1 MKKMNLKIMS
11 KIKDFLTYF
20 DIDYVQSDS
29 IIHCAC
35 PIHNGDNP
43 TAFNINVDPDHE
55 FYGVWFCNTHEC
67 HRKYGQDPFAF
78 VRSLL
83 TSRAESVSF
92 KDVRLFVEKFTQG
105 VNIEIELDDLKSS
118 DLNKMLIKQAERKKR
133 ASQKGVARSIVRQ
146 QLQIPAQYYLDL
158 GFTYDTL
165 DLFDIGLCSTGGAEM
180 YGRVV
185 FPVYDDNDEYMI
197 GCVGRTVTNQ
207 TEKWKNQKGFNKAN
221 HLYNYNKAKEHIK
234 DKGSIILCEGQAD
247 VMRLWDAGLYHTVGI
262 FGADLSESQE
272 YLIQKSGAFNIIVI
286 TDNDEAGRKCFNKIR
301 DNLKNRYNI
310 VNIIP
315 TKKDV
320 GEMTVNEIHK
330 MILPQMKGYY

>member
-1 MKKMNLKIMS
+1 MKQVNMKIMS
-11 KIKDFLTYF
+11 KIKDFLNYF
-20 DIDYVQSDS
+20 DISYIQSDS

-35 PIHNGDNP
+35 PIHRGDNP
-43 TAFNINVDPDHE
+43 TAFNINIDSDHE
-55 FYGVWFCNTHEC
+55 FYGVWFCNTNGC
-67 HRKYGQDPFAF
+67 HTKYGQDPFALI
-78 VRSLL
+78 RCLL
-83 TSRAESVSF
+83 STYAGAASF
-92 KDVRLFVEKFTQG
+92 KDTRTFVDKFTQG
-105 VNIEIELDDLKSS
+105 VDIEMDLEDFNSS
-118 DLNKMLIKQAERKKR
+118 DLNKMLIKQAQRKKR
-133 ASQKGVARSIVRQ
+133 THNGIKRSVVRSH
-146 QLQIPAQYYLDL
+146 LNIPAQYYLDL
-158 GFTYDTL
+158 GFSSETL
-165 DLFDIGLCSTGGAEM
+165 DLFDVGLCSTDGAEM

-234 DKGSIILCEGQAD
+234 EKGTIILCEGQAD

-262 FGADLSESQE
+262 FGSNLSESQE

-286 TDNDEAGRKCFNKIR
+286 TDNDEAGRKCFNKIKG
-301 DNLKNRYNI
+301 NLKNRYNI

-315 TKKDV
+315 SKKDV
-320 GEMTVNEIHK
+320 GEMTVDQIHK